1 MKHVKATGLSSVFQG
16 LNPVTFTED
25 AIKKGVT
32 NNSIIYIKCVEGDN
46 GIYGEQFVPGSTWI
60 WAQGEWFANYTKP
73 ITSTEIEEIVL
84 GEEVGNDWESN
95 LTIVAHK
102 LRAIKSIELT
112 KEEGE
117 QTGNFTIDP
126 NVFYTIY
133 DLNYNTTITAGP
145 IYHDSIVNMYI
156 MRLYI
161 KSYTNDA
168 GETVLPSLT
177 LLGFNDRKGNPLKWY
192 TGQSPTWTNGKVY
205 EITIVDGIALWTEF

>member
-16 LNPVTFTED
+16 LDPVTFTED

-84 GEEVGNDWESN
+84 GEEVGNDWEQN

-102 LRAIKSIELT
+102 LRAIKKVVL
-112 KEEGE
+112 EGDTSYTINPNE
-117 QTGNFTIDP
+117 YNILNDLDYNVIINKGDEIDP
-126 NVFYTIY
+126 SVV
-133 DLNYNTTITAGP
+133 
-145 IYHDSIVNMYI
+145 SMYI
-156 MRLYI
+156 VKLTI
-161 KSYTNDA
+161 AA
-168 GETVLPSLT
+168 GLTGLPSVE
-177 LLGFNDRKGNPLKWY
+177 FNGWENLKWY
-192 TGQSPTWTNGKVY
+192 TGTAPTYVAGGTY
-205 EITIVDGIALWTEF
+205 EITIIDSVALWTEIQ